1 MSLLTSVVKLQRH
14 AHLFES
20 EHILRQIVEK
30 IIIPN
35 MSMRRFPPI
44 LPMIYS
50 IMLMVL
56 VAADEELF
64 EDDPLDYIRRDLE
77 GSDSDTRRRSASD
90 FVRGLMEYFERN
102 TTLIVNEYISHYLAE
117 YAKNPVTNWRAK
129 DAALFLFSAIAIK
142 SSTAKGGVTSTN
154 LLVDV
159 CQFWTGNALDE
170 FSKRAA
176 HPVLQA
182 DYIRY
187 IYVFRNQVPF
197 PSSLR
202 HFWLWVLMSV

>member
-1 MSLLTSVVKLQRH
+1 MLTVV
-14 AHLFES
+14 
-20 EHILRQIVEK
+20 
-30 IIIPN
+30 
-35 MSMRRFPPI
+35 
-44 LPMIYS
+44 
-50 IMLMVL
+50 

-102 TTLIVNEYISHYLAE
+102 VTLIVNDYISHYLAE
-117 YAKNPVTNWRAK
+117 YAKNPGANWRAK
-129 DAALFLFSAIAIK
+129 DTALFLFSAIAIK

-170 FSKRAA
+170 FTKRAA
-176 HPVLQA
+176 HQVLQA

-187 IYVFRNQVPF
+187 IYVFRNQVHPDF
-197 PSSLR
+197 R
-202 HFWLWVLMSV
+202 CGC